1 MKLSSNF
8 VLSCQILSAH
18 PLRTVLSV
26 VGVAVGVAAVVLMV
40 AIGRGAEKQI
50 LDRIRS
56 LGTNLIVVQAAQA
69 RTVAGRERQS
79 ETVTA
84 LTLKDADAITEECP
98 SVALAAAATIK
109 SMAAYWQSRKVPT
122 TVEGLAIDGL
132 DIRSIPLATGRF
144 FDEQENRSRRRVAVV
159 GPTVVERL
167 FAGTDP
173 VGQRIQIGKVPF
185 EVIGML
191 APRGTSPY
199 GADQD
204 DIILVPLGTAM
215 RRLLNITYIHAIYIR
230 ARDGDEMER
239 TEQQVREL
247 LEERHRRRRQKN
259 TFTIQNQAD
268 LIETE
273 RETTQSLTFLIGSV
287 AGIALVVGGVGI
299 LAVMLMGIRERTR
312 EIGLRRAVG
321 ARRRDIVT
329 QFLIEA
335 VMLAGGGG
343 LLGAAGG
350 IGASYGVAKLGG
362 WETVLSWPSVAIG
375 LVFSISIGLAF
386 GIYPALRAAKLEP
399 IQALQGK

>member
-1 MKLSSNF
+1 MKLSANI
-8 VLSCQILSAH
+8 VLSCQILAAH

-26 VGVAVGVAAVVLMV
+26 VGVAIGIAAVVLMV
-40 AIGRGAEKQI
+40 SVGRGAEKQI

-98 SVALAAAATIK
+98 SVALAAAAVSKPLT
-109 SMAAYWQSRKVPT
+109 AYWQSRKAST

-132 DIRSIPLATGRF
+132 EIRCIPLATGRF
-144 FDEQENRSRRRVAVV
+144 FDEVEERSQRRVAVV
-159 GPTVVERL
+159 GPTVVETL
-167 FAGTDP
+167 FGGTDP
-173 VGQRIQIGKVPF
+173 VGQRIQIGRVPF
-185 EVIGML
+185 EVIGVL
-191 APRGTSPY
+191 APRGSSSY
-199 GADQD
+199 GSDQD
-204 DIILVPLGTAM
+204 DIILVPLATAM
-215 RRLLNITYIHAIYIR
+215 RRLLNITHIHAIYIQ
-230 ARDGDEMER
+230 ARDGNQMSR
-239 TEQQVREL
+239 AEQEVRGL
-247 LEERHRRRRQKN
+247 LEERHRRRRQTK

-273 RETTQSLTFLIGSV
+273 RETTRSLTLLIGSV
-287 AGIALVVGGVGI
+287 AGIALAVGGVGI

-321 ARRRDIVT
+321 ARRRDIVV
-329 QFLIEA
+329 QFLLEA
-335 VMLAGGGG
+335 VLLASGGG

-350 IGASYGVAKLGG
+350 IGASYGAARLG

-375 LVFSISIGLAF
+375 LVFSVSIGFVF
-386 GIYPALRAAKLEP
+386 GIYPAFRAAKLEP
-399 IQALQGK
+399 IQALHSE

>member
-1 MKLSSNF
+1 VKLSANI
-8 VLSCQILSAH
+8 VLSCQILAAH

-26 VGVAVGVAAVVLMV
+26 IGVAVGIAAVVLMV
-40 AIGRGAEKQI
+40 AVGRGAEKQI

-84 LTLKDADAITEECP
+84 LTLKDADAIIEECS
-98 SVALAAAATIK
+98 SVALAAAAVSKPLT
-109 SMAAYWQSRKVPT
+109 AHWQSRKAPT
-122 TVEGLAIDGL
+122 TVEGMAIDGL
-132 DIRSIPLATGRF
+132 EIRCIPLATGRF
-144 FDEQENRSRRRVAVV
+144 FDEVENRSRRRVAVV

-167 FAGTDP
+167 FGGTDP
-173 VGQRIQIGKVPF
+173 VGQRIQIGRVPF
-185 EVIGML
+185 EVIGVL
-191 APRGTSPY
+191 ASRGSSSF
-199 GADQD
+199 GSDQD

-215 RRLLNITYIHAIYIR
+215 RRLLNITYIHAIYIQ
-230 ARDGDEMER
+230 ARDGDEMDR
-239 TEQQVREL
+239 AEQQVREL

-273 RETTQSLTFLIGSV
+273 RATTQSLTFLIGSV

-321 ARRRDIVT
+321 ARRRDIVL
-329 QFLIEA
+329 QFLVEA
-335 VMLAGGGG
+335 VLLAGGGG
-343 LLGAAGG
+343 LLGAGGG
-350 IGASYGVAKLGG
+350 IGASYGVAKFGS
-362 WETVLSWPSVAIG
+362 WEIVLSWPSVAIG
-375 LVFSISIGLAF
+375 LIFSVSIGLVF

-399 IQALQGK
+399 IQALRGE